1 MFWCYKCYKCSSWY
15 SSCYLFT
22 IIICVNN
29 QYLNKDCI
37 ILNVCTLIY
46 VCCRPVSCF
55 LFEQDVARER
65 GEAIKIAINAE
76 TAQMQISQLQIS
88 GGFCDGLRGYQ
99 ISALCTYPVAPNLN
113 SNQQISHLRP
123 RQACES
129 GDSNAVFS
137 DLFQTSTVFLTSK
150 LFFSSHQTQS
160 QLPLPSISPAIWT
173 GRDLEVNQSTNLPP
187 KRFFDQRGGYSMNT
201 IHSAAAVFTLIL

>member
-1 MFWCYKCYKCSSWY
+1 MWTS
-15 SSCYLFT
+15 
-22 IIICVNN
+22 
-29 QYLNKDCI
+29 
-37 ILNVCTLIY
+37 IY

-55 LFEQDVARER
+55 LFEHDVARER

-150 LFFSSHQTQS
+150 LFFSSHQTHSHFRLFLRQS
-160 QLPLPSISPAIWT
+160 GLEEIWRCISQPISIF
-173 GRDLEVNQSTNLPP
+173 
-187 KRFFDQRGGYSMNT
+187 FFDQRGGYS
-201 IHSAAAVFTLIL
+201 